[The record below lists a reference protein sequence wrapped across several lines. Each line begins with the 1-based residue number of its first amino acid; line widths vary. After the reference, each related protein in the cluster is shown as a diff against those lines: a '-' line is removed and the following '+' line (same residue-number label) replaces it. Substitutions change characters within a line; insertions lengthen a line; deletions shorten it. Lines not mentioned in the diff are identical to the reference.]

1 MQDFAET
8 ERDGTSPKMLAV
20 LIDADNIS
28 YQHAPRIFHIIR
40 ELAGRLGVEK
50 PVCKAYGNLNSFS
63 GDRSW
68 RKGIDEY
75 GVEACPQ
82 ISLLEQKNVA
92 DIALIL
98 DAMELWASGGCAG
111 MVIVSSDSDFIF
123 LVRRLRDRGMR
134 VYVIGNSCSVLSLR
148 RSCERFFEL
157 PPLSSMVAI
166 PEQVAIGESEEQ
178 VREVVAEPCPVS
190 PVMPQEETVAS
201 SAPST
206 VTQPTPYRRMVM
218 LLQELRCESLST
230 LQHTIMTQWS
240 KPQEEVDR
248 ITRAM
253 ARDGFIR
260 IDAGTGH
267 VDWLDKVYEGKA
279 EKVPSVTVL
288 PQVTCTDLE
297 SMPKKPADVT
307 PAERKRLID
316 LMRQNR
322 CKDLSACRNCLPH
335 DRRQWLA
342 YLIQIMMCQKL
353 IVFDKA
359 SGAITWN

>member
-1 MQDFAET
+1 MQDCAET
-8 ERDGTSPKMLAV
+8 ERDGKSPKMLAV

-111 MVIVSSDSDFIF
+111 MVIVSSDSDFTF

-134 VYVIGNSCSVLSLR
+134 VYVIGNDSSVLSLR
-148 RSCERFFEL
+148 RSCEQFFEL

-166 PEQVAIGESEEQ
+166 PEQVTIGEPEEH
-178 VREVVAEPCPVS
+178 VREVVVEPCPES
-190 PVMPQEETVAS
+190 KKLSMEEAVVR
-201 SAPST
+201 P
-206 VTQPTPYRRMVM
+206 
-218 LLQELRCESLST
+218 ELST
-230 LQHTIMTQWS
+230 ASH
-240 KPQEEVDR
+240 KP
-248 ITRAM
+248 T
-253 ARDGFIR
+253 GF
-260 IDAGTGH
+260 T
-267 VDWLDKVYEGKA
+267 KA
-279 EKVPSVTVL
+279 ELKV
-288 PQVTCTDLE
+288 
-297 SMPKKPADVT
+297 
-307 PAERKRLID
+307 ERERLID
-316 LMRQNR
+316 MLKRRR
-322 CKDLSACRNCLPH
+322 CHELSGCLDCLP
-335 DRRQWLA
+335 DNRRSWFG
-342 YLIQIMMCQKL
+342 YLLHNMVCQKL
-353 IVFDKA
+353 IRYDLS
-359 SGAITWN
+359 SGIITWT